1 MRLSWFHLIWLLNRR
16 GSKFLVLKK
25 LLPSSGIP
33 LSGARRLMLDLTRC
47 PSWGY
52 FPLSIVVKG
61 TGERPRGKM
70 EIEANL
76 LVDQCLDEGQAL

>member
-1 MRLSWFHLIWLLNRR
+1 
-16 GSKFLVLKK
+16 
-25 LLPSSGIP
+25 
-33 LSGARRLMLDLTRC
+33 MLDLTRC